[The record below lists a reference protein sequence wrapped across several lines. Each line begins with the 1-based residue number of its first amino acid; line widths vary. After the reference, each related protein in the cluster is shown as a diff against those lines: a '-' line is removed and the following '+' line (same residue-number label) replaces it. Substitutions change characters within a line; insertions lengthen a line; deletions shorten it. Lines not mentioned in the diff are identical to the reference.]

1 MNWHSAAVFL
11 LALFAYL
18 PGPAQNSILW
28 EISGNTLT
36 TPSYLMG
43 TLKFTSDE
51 EFFIPRVAQDRLLKC
66 SVFAIEDPVDHRAQH
81 ELNKAVHF
89 PEGQNLKS
97 VLSEADYDSVQRFFE
112 NEFQIPRDIFESD
125 YAKMIPLALTI
136 TMTRLSL
143 SDRVTFYDIEM
154 LKMATEYKLRTVTLE
169 EIEREA
175 EAIRKFSTKDQVS
188 ALMRGIAN
196 FEKQKEEFN
205 KLVKAYPNGDP
216 AEIFQYTLHPAD
228 NNEQFVEAFYY
239 NRNLEWLPKIEAL
252 IRAESTF
259 IAVGL
264 SHLEG
269 GHGLITLLQ
278 GKGYSL
284 TPIKL
289 NR

>member
-1 MNWHSAAVFL
+1 MNRHLPAVFL
-11 LALFAYL
+11 LAIFAYL
-18 PGPAQNSILW
+18 DGSAQNSILW
-28 EISGNTLT
+28 EISGNQLT
-36 TPSYLMG
+36 TKSYLMG
-43 TLKFTSDE
+43 TLKFISDE
-51 EFFIPRVAQDRLLKC
+51 EFFIPREAQDRLLKS

-97 VLSEADYDSVQRFFE
+97 VLSDADYDSVQHFFE
-112 NEFQIPRDIFESD
+112 DEFRIPADVFESE
-125 YAKMIPLALTI
+125 YAKMIPLALII

-143 SDRVTFYDIEM
+143 GERVTFYDIE
-154 LKMATEYKLRTVTLE
+154 LFKMAVEYKLKTVTLE

-175 EAIRKFSTKDQVS
+175 EAIRKFSTKDQVT
-188 ALMRGIAN
+188 ALMHGIAN

-228 NNEQFVEAFYY
+228 NNQQFVEAFYY

-252 IRAESTF
+252 ISAQSTF

-278 GKGYSL
+278 EKGYTL
-284 TPIKL
+284 TPVLL

>member
-1 MNWHSAAVFL
+1 MNRHLPAVFL
-11 LALFAYL
+11 LAVFAYL
-18 PGPAQNSILW
+18 GGSAQTSILW
-28 EISGNTLT
+28 EISGNQLT
-36 TPSYLMG
+36 TTSYLMG
-43 TLKFTSDE
+43 TLKFISDE
-51 EFFIPRVAQDRLLKC
+51 EFFIPREAQDRLLK
-66 SVFAIEDPVDHRAQH
+66 SNVFAIEDPVDHRAQH

-97 VLSEADYDSVQRFFE
+97 VLSDADYDSVQHFFE
-112 NEFQIPRDIFESD
+112 NEFQIPGDVFESE
-125 YAKMIPLALTI
+125 YAKMIPLALII

-143 SDRVTFYDIEM
+143 GDRVTFYDIE
-154 LKMATEYKLRTVTLE
+154 LFKMAVEYKLKTVTLE

-239 NRNLEWLPKIEAL
+239 NRNMEWLPKIEAL
-252 IRAESTF
+252 IRTQSTF

-278 GKGYSL
+278 GKGYTL
-284 TPIKL
+284 TPVLL